1 MYVHRT
7 NNGKRI
13 SQYTCPLYSK
23 VPVGVLC
30 RTQHRINESAVLSLV
45 SNMLLAISDFAK
57 NDRSAFIRTVQE
69 TLSKQQTTDIS
80 KKRKRLVIAQKRAG
94 ELEKLIC
101 KIYEDNVLGKLP
113 DAHYAAL
120 DAQYAKEQDAL
131 TEEINELEKDING
144 YDESQKGATKFISL
158 VDKYGSFETLTNTMF
173 NEFVEKIMVHERD
186 RKGSTDTTQEVE
198 IYFNFVGRYVPPHY
212 GEAELTQEEQEA
224 LRKKE
229 ELKDRRHE
237 AYLRRKASEAQS
249 GTRIRLKRRKSRYG
263 RQESRNPCRG
273 SSKRYMRSCWYKS
286 GAAMGISILV
296 NNANKRGTILFWL
309 PVPTFSTSFAI
320 KSANPTIHRQYVG
333 FAANSR

>member
-45 SNMLLAISDFAK
+45 SDMFLTISDFAK

-69 TLSKQQTTDIS
+69 TLSKQQTTDIT

-113 DAHYAAL
+113 DARYAAL

-144 YDESQKGATKFISL
+144 YNESQKGATKFISL
-158 VDKYGSFETLTNTMF
+158 VDKYGSFETLTNTML

-186 RKGSTDTTQEVE
+186 RKGSTDTT
-198 IYFNFVGRYVPPHY
+198 
-212 GEAELTQEEQEA
+212 
-224 LRKKE
+224 
-229 ELKDRRHE
+229 
-237 AYLRRKASEAQS
+237 
-249 GTRIRLKRRKSRYG
+249 
-263 RQESRNPCRG
+263 
-273 SSKRYMRSCWYKS
+273 
-286 GAAMGISILV
+286 
-296 NNANKRGTILFWL
+296 
-309 PVPTFSTSFAI
+309 
-320 KSANPTIHRQYVG
+320 
-333 FAANSR
+333 